1 MKKGT
6 KGMLIAAGAFAVA
19 GIGFCIGG
27 ISVAA
32 VETGGNVF
40 DQAGQLLQDND
51 YPLAGLIHWGNAQY
65 HSSDIDWDA
74 LDGNTVDMDFAS
86 DLEISLKYDEL
97 LIQEYDGD
105 KIRVNVANDAKNDV
119 VVKETSGK
127 ITITDTRS
135 GNVKKKKQIKVIVP
149 SGKDFDTISLG
160 VDMGTIDLEC
170 DLKVQEL
177 SVEVGA
183 GEFSGYGNI
192 TAAYCDL
199 QVGAG
204 TIDIDQL
211 DIQKLNAD
219 CSAGEIDMVVTGK
232 EKDYNY
238 DLSCGMG
245 EINLEDSEYSG
256 LGIEKNISNEGA
268 RKDMVLE
275 CGMGEIDVEFTGEKQ
290 NLAERFFQT
299 RSGVKLCNK

>member
-19 GIGFCIGG
+19 GIGLCIGG

-135 GNVKKKKQIKVIVP
+135 GNVKKKKQIKVSIP
-149 SGKDFDTISLG
+149 SVKEFDTVSLG

-204 TIDIDQL
+204 TIDIDQI
-211 DIQKLNAD
+211 DVQKLNAD
-219 CSAGEIDMVVTGK
+219 CGAGEIDMVVTGK

-245 EINLEDSEYSG
+245 EIDLENSEYSG

-275 CGMGEIDVEFTGEKQ
+275 CGMGEIDVEFTGE
-290 NLAERFFQT
+290 
-299 RSGVKLCNK
+299 S

>member
-6 KGMLIAAGAFAVA
+6 KGMLIAVGAFAVA
-19 GIGFCIGG
+19 GVGFCIGG

-74 LDGNTVDMDFAS
+74 LDENTVDMDFAS

-149 SGKDFDTISLG
+149 SGKDFDTVSLG

-177 SVEVGA
+177 SMEVGA

-204 TIDIDQL
+204 TIDIEQL

-219 CSAGEIDMVVTGK
+219 CGAGEIDMVVTGK

-275 CGMGEIDVEFTGEKQ
+275 CGMGEIDVEFTGE
-290 NLAERFFQT
+290 
-299 RSGVKLCNK
+299 S

>member
-19 GIGFCIGG
+19 GIGLCIGG

-51 YPLAGLIHWGNAQY
+51 YPLAGLIHWGNVQY

-97 LIQEYDGD
+97 LIQKYDGD
-105 KIRVNVANDAKNDV
+105 KIRVNVENDAKNDV

-135 GNVKKKKQIKVIVP
+135 GNVKKKKQIKVSVP
-149 SGKDFDTISLG
+149 SVKEFDTVSLG
-160 VDMGTIDLEC
+160 VDMGNIDLEC

-192 TAAYCDL
+192 TAANCDL

-204 TIDIDQL
+204 TIDIDQI
-211 DIQKLNAD
+211 DVQKLNAD
-219 CSAGEIDMVVTGK
+219 CGAGEIDMVVTGK

-245 EINLEDSEYSG
+245 EIDLENSEYSG
-256 LGIEKNISNEGA
+256 LGIEKTISNEGA
-268 RKDMVLE
+268 QKDMVLE
-275 CGMGEIDVEFTGEKQ
+275 CGMGEIDVEFTGEK
-290 NLAERFFQT
+290 
-299 RSGVKLCNK
+299 

>member
-19 GIGFCIGG
+19 GVGFCIGG

-135 GNVKKKKQIKVIVP
+135 GNVKMKKQIKVIVP
-149 SGKDFDTISLG
+149 SGKDFDTVSLG

-204 TIDIDQL
+204 TIDIDQI
-211 DIQKLNAD
+211 DVQKLNAD
-219 CSAGEIDMVVTGK
+219 CGAGEIDMVVTGK

-238 DLSCGMG
+238 NLSCGMG
-245 EINLEDSEYSG
+245 EIDLENSEYSG
-256 LGIEKNISNEGA
+256 LGIEKTISNEGA
-268 RKDMVLE
+268 KKDMVLE
-275 CGMGEIDVEFTGEKQ
+275 CGMGEIDVEFTGE
-290 NLAERFFQT
+290 N
-299 RSGVKLCNK
+299 

>member
-32 VETGGNVF
+32 VETGGNVC

-127 ITITDTRS
+127 ITITATRS

-149 SGKDFDTISLG
+149 SGKDFDTVSLG

-204 TIDIDQL
+204 TIDIDQI
-211 DIQKLNAD
+211 DVQKLNAD
-219 CSAGEIDMVVTGK
+219 CGAGEIDMVVTGK

-245 EINLEDSEYSG
+245 EIDLENSEYSG
-256 LGIEKNISNEGA
+256 LGIEKTISNEGA
-268 RKDMVLE
+268 QKDMVLE
-275 CGMGEIDVEFTGEKQ
+275 CGMGEIDVEFTGE
-290 NLAERFFQT
+290 
-299 RSGVKLCNK
+299 S

>member
-19 GIGFCIGG
+19 GIGLCIGG

-32 VETGGNVF
+32 VETGVNVF

-51 YPLAGLIHWGNAQY
+51 YPLAGLIHWGNVQY

-149 SGKDFDTISLG
+149 SGKDFDTVSLG

-204 TIDIDQL
+204 TIDIDQI

-219 CSAGEIDMVVTGK
+219 CGAGEIDMVVTGK

-245 EINLEDSEYSG
+245 EIDLEDSEYSG

-275 CGMGEIDVEFTGEKQ
+275 CGMGEIDVEFTGE
-290 NLAERFFQT
+290 N
-299 RSGVKLCNK
+299 

>member
-6 KGMLIAAGAFAVA
+6 KGMLIAVGAFAVA
-19 GIGFCIGG
+19 GVGFCIGG

-74 LDGNTVDMDFAS
+74 LDENTVDMDFAS

-135 GNVKKKKQIKVIVP
+135 GNVKKKKQIKVSVP
-149 SGKDFDTISLG
+149 SVKEFDTVSLG

-204 TIDIDQL
+204 TIDIDQI
-211 DIQKLNAD
+211 DVQKLNAD
-219 CSAGEIDMVVTGK
+219 CGAGEIDMVVTGK

-245 EINLEDSEYSG
+245 EIDLENSEYSG
-256 LGIEKNISNEGA
+256 LGIEKTISNEGA
-268 RKDMVLE
+268 KKDMVLE
-275 CGMGEIDVEFTGEKQ
+275 CGMGEIDVEFTGE
-290 NLAERFFQT
+290 
-299 RSGVKLCNK
+299 S

>member
-245 EINLEDSEYSG
+245 EIDLENSEYSG
-256 LGIEKNISNEGA
+256 LGIEKTISNEGA
-268 RKDMVLE
+268 QKDMVLE
-275 CGMGEIDVEFTGEKQ
+275 CGMGEIDVEFTGE
-290 NLAERFFQT
+290 N
-299 RSGVKLCNK
+299 

>member
-6 KGMLIAAGAFAVA
+6 KGMLIAVGAFAVA
-19 GIGFCIGG
+19 GVGFCIGG

-149 SGKDFDTISLG
+149 SGKDFDTVSLG

-204 TIDIDQL
+204 TIDIDQI
-211 DIQKLNAD
+211 DVQKLNAD
-219 CSAGEIDMVVTGK
+219 CGAGEIDMVVTGK

-245 EINLEDSEYSG
+245 EIDLEDSEYSG
-256 LGIEKNISNEGA
+256 LGIEKTISNEGA
-268 RKDMVLE
+268 QKDMVLE
-275 CGMGEIDVEFTGEKQ
+275 CGMGEIDVEFTGE
-290 NLAERFFQT
+290 
-299 RSGVKLCNK
+299 S

>member
-19 GIGFCIGG
+19 GIGLCIGG

-135 GNVKKKKQIKVIVP
+135 GNVKKKKQIKVSVP
-149 SGKDFDTISLG
+149 SVKEFDTVSLG

-192 TAAYCDL
+192 TAANCDL

-204 TIDIDQL
+204 TIDIDQI
-211 DIQKLNAD
+211 DVQKLNAD
-219 CSAGEIDMVVTGK
+219 CGAGEIDMVVTGK

-245 EINLEDSEYSG
+245 EIDLENSEYSG
-256 LGIEKNISNEGA
+256 LGIEKTISNEGA
-268 RKDMVLE
+268 KKDMVLE
-275 CGMGEIDVEFTGEKQ
+275 CGMGEIDVEFTGEK
-290 NLAERFFQT
+290 
-299 RSGVKLCNK
+299 

>member
-19 GIGFCIGG
+19 GIGLCIGG

-32 VETGGNVF
+32 VETGVNVF

-51 YPLAGLIHWGNAQY
+51 YPLAGLIHWGNVQY

-149 SGKDFDTISLG
+149 SGKDFDTVSLG

-204 TIDIDQL
+204 TIDIDQI
-211 DIQKLNAD
+211 DVQKLNAD
-219 CSAGEIDMVVTGK
+219 CGAGEIDMVVTGK

-245 EINLEDSEYSG
+245 EIDLEDSEYSG

-275 CGMGEIDVEFTGEKQ
+275 CGMGEIDVEFTGED
-290 NLAERFFQT
+290 
-299 RSGVKLCNK
+299 

>member
-19 GIGFCIGG
+19 GIGLCIGG
-27 ISVAA
+27 ISAAA

-51 YPLAGLIHWGNAQY
+51 YPLAGLIHWGNVQY

-149 SGKDFDTISLG
+149 SGKDFDTVSLG

-192 TAAYCDL
+192 TAANCDL

-204 TIDIDQL
+204 TIDIDQI
-211 DIQKLNAD
+211 DVQKLNAD
-219 CSAGEIDMVVTGK
+219 CGAGEIDMVVTGK

-245 EINLEDSEYSG
+245 EIDLEDSEYSG

-275 CGMGEIDVEFTGEKQ
+275 CGMGEIDVEFTGE
-290 NLAERFFQT
+290 
-299 RSGVKLCNK
+299 S

>member
-19 GIGFCIGG
+19 GIGLCIGG

-51 YPLAGLIHWGNAQY
+51 YPLAGLIHWGNVQY

-97 LIQEYDGD
+97 LIQKYDGD

-135 GNVKKKKQIKVIVP
+135 GNVKKKKQIKVSIP
-149 SGKDFDTISLG
+149 SVKEFDTVSLG

-192 TAAYCDL
+192 TAANCDL

-204 TIDIDQL
+204 TIDIDQI
-211 DIQKLNAD
+211 DVQKLNAD
-219 CSAGEIDMVVTGK
+219 CGTGEIDMVVTGK

-238 DLSCGMG
+238 NLSCGMG
-245 EINLEDSEYSG
+245 EIDLENSEYSG
-256 LGIEKNISNEGA
+256 LGIEKTISNEGA
-268 RKDMVLE
+268 KKDMVLE
-275 CGMGEIDVEFTGEKQ
+275 CGMGEIDVEFTGEK
-290 NLAERFFQT
+290 
-299 RSGVKLCNK
+299 

>member
-51 YPLAGLIHWGNAQY
+51 YPLAGLIHWGNVQY

-256 LGIEKNISNEGA
+256 IGIEKNISNEGA

-275 CGMGEIDVEFTGEKQ
+275 CGMGEIDVEFTGE
-290 NLAERFFQT
+290 
-299 RSGVKLCNK
+299 S

>member
-19 GIGFCIGG
+19 GIGLCIGG

-149 SGKDFDTISLG
+149 SGKDFDTVSLG

-219 CSAGEIDMVVTGK
+219 CGAGEIDMVVTGK

-256 LGIEKNISNEGA
+256 IGIEKNISNEGA

-275 CGMGEIDVEFTGEKQ
+275 CGMGEIDVEFTGEK
-290 NLAERFFQT
+290 
-299 RSGVKLCNK
+299 

>member
-19 GIGFCIGG
+19 GVGLCIGG

-149 SGKDFDTISLG
+149 SGKDFDTVSLG

-219 CSAGEIDMVVTGK
+219 CGAGEIDMVVTGK

-256 LGIEKNISNEGA
+256 IGIEKNISNEGA

-275 CGMGEIDVEFTGEKQ
+275 CGMGEIDVEFTGE
-290 NLAERFFQT
+290 
-299 RSGVKLCNK
+299 S

>member
-19 GIGFCIGG
+19 GVGFCIGG

-135 GNVKKKKQIKVIVP
+135 GNVKKKKQIKVSIP
-149 SGKDFDTISLG
+149 SVKEFDTVSLG

-219 CSAGEIDMVVTGK
+219 CGAGEIDMVVTGK

-275 CGMGEIDVEFTGEKQ
+275 CGMGEIDVEFTGE
-290 NLAERFFQT
+290 N
-299 RSGVKLCNK
+299 

>member
-135 GNVKKKKQIKVIVP
+135 GNVKKKKQIKVSIP
-149 SGKDFDTISLG
+149 SVKEFDTVSLG

-177 SVEVGA
+177 SMEVGA

-219 CSAGEIDMVVTGK
+219 CGAGEIDMVVTGK

-275 CGMGEIDVEFTGEKQ
+275 CGMGEIDVEFTGE
-290 NLAERFFQT
+290 
-299 RSGVKLCNK
+299 S

>member
-51 YPLAGLIHWGNAQY
+51 YPLAGLIHWGNVQY

-149 SGKDFDTISLG
+149 SGKDFDTVSLG

-245 EINLEDSEYSG
+245 EIDLENSEYSG
-256 LGIEKNISNEGA
+256 LGIEKTISNEGA
-268 RKDMVLE
+268 KKDMVLE
-275 CGMGEIDVEFTGEKQ
+275 CGMGEIDVEFTGE
-290 NLAERFFQT
+290 N
-299 RSGVKLCNK
+299 

>member
-19 GIGFCIGG
+19 GIGLCIGG

-51 YPLAGLIHWGNAQY
+51 YPLAGLIHWGNVQY

-149 SGKDFDTISLG
+149 SGKDFDTVSLG

-204 TIDIDQL
+204 TIDIDQI
-211 DIQKLNAD
+211 DVQKLNAD
-219 CSAGEIDMVVTGK
+219 CGAGEIDMVVTGK

-238 DLSCGMG
+238 ELSCGMG
-245 EINLEDSEYSG
+245 EIDLENSEYSG
-256 LGIEKNISNEGA
+256 LGIEKTISNEGA
-268 RKDMVLE
+268 QKDMVLE
-275 CGMGEIDVEFTGEKQ
+275 CGMGEIDVEFTGE
-290 NLAERFFQT
+290 
-299 RSGVKLCNK
+299 S

>member
-6 KGMLIAAGAFAVA
+6 KGMLIAVGAFAVA

-135 GNVKKKKQIKVIVP
+135 GNVKKKKQIKVSVP
-149 SGKDFDTISLG
+149 SVKEFDTVSLG

-204 TIDIDQL
+204 TIDIDQI
-211 DIQKLNAD
+211 DVQKLNAD
-219 CSAGEIDMVVTGK
+219 CGAGEIDMVVTGK

-245 EINLEDSEYSG
+245 EIDLENSEYSG
-256 LGIEKNISNEGA
+256 LGIEKTISNEGA
-268 RKDMVLE
+268 KKDMVLE
-275 CGMGEIDVEFTGEKQ
+275 CGMGEIDVEFTGEK
-290 NLAERFFQT
+290 
-299 RSGVKLCNK
+299 

>member
-135 GNVKKKKQIKVIVP
+135 GNVKKKKQIKVSIP
-149 SGKDFDTISLG
+149 SVKDFDTVSLG

-211 DIQKLNAD
+211 DVQKLNAD
-219 CSAGEIDMVVTGK
+219 CGAGEIDMVVTGK

-245 EINLEDSEYSG
+245 EIDLENSEYSG
-256 LGIEKNISNEGA
+256 LGIEKTISNEGA

-275 CGMGEIDVEFTGEKQ
+275 CGMGEIDVEFTGEK
-290 NLAERFFQT
+290 
-299 RSGVKLCNK
+299 

>member
-19 GIGFCIGG
+19 GIGLCIGG

-51 YPLAGLIHWGNAQY
+51 YPLAGLIHWGNVQY
-65 HSSDIDWDA
+65 HSSDTDWDA
-74 LDGNTVDMDFAS
+74 LNGNTVDMDFAS

-97 LIQEYDGD
+97 LIQKYDGD

-135 GNVKKKKQIKVIVP
+135 GNVKQKKQIKVSVP
-149 SGKDFDTISLG
+149 SVKEFDTVSLS

-183 GEFSGYGNI
+183 GEFRGYGNI
-192 TAAYCDL
+192 TAANCDL

-204 TIDIDQL
+204 TIDIDQI
-211 DIQKLNAD
+211 DVQKLNAD

-245 EINLEDSEYSG
+245 EIDLENSEYSG
-256 LGIEKNISNEGA
+256 LGIEKTISNEGA
-268 RKDMVLE
+268 QKDMVLE
-275 CGMGEIDVEFTGEKQ
+275 CGMGEIDVEFTGE
-290 NLAERFFQT
+290 N
-299 RSGVKLCNK
+299 

>member
-6 KGMLIAAGAFAVA
+6 KGMLIAVGAFAVA
-19 GIGFCIGG
+19 GIGLCIGG

-149 SGKDFDTISLG
+149 SGKDFDTVSLG

-204 TIDIDQL
+204 TIDMDQL

-219 CSAGEIDMVVTGK
+219 CGAGEIDMVVTGK

-238 DLSCGMG
+238 ELSCGMG
-245 EINLEDSEYSG
+245 EIDLENSEYSG
-256 LGIEKNISNEGA
+256 LGIEKTISNEGA
-268 RKDMVLE
+268 QKDMVLE
-275 CGMGEIDVEFTGEKQ
+275 CGMGEIDVEFTGE
-290 NLAERFFQT
+290 
-299 RSGVKLCNK
+299 S

>member
-1 MKKGT
+1 
-6 KGMLIAAGAFAVA
+6 MLIAVGAFAVA
-19 GIGFCIGG
+19 GVGFCIGG

-149 SGKDFDTISLG
+149 SGKDFDTVSLG

-204 TIDIDQL
+204 TIDIDQI
-211 DIQKLNAD
+211 DVQKLNAD
-219 CSAGEIDMVVTGK
+219 CGAGEIDMVVTGK

-238 DLSCGMG
+238 ELSCGMG
-245 EINLEDSEYSG
+245 EIDLENSEYSG
-256 LGIEKNISNEGA
+256 LGIEKTISNEGA
-268 RKDMVLE
+268 QKDMVLE
-275 CGMGEIDVEFTGEKQ
+275 CGMGEIDVEFTGE
-290 NLAERFFQT
+290 
-299 RSGVKLCNK
+299 S

>member
-149 SGKDFDTISLG
+149 SGKDFDTVSLG

-177 SVEVGA
+177 SMEVGA

-219 CSAGEIDMVVTGK
+219 CGAGEIDMVVTGK

-256 LGIEKNISNEGA
+256 IGIEKTISNEGA
-268 RKDMVLE
+268 QKDMVLE
-275 CGMGEIDVEFTGEKQ
+275 CGMGEIDVEFTGE
-290 NLAERFFQT
+290 
-299 RSGVKLCNK
+299 S

>member
-32 VETGGNVF
+32 VETGVNVF

-51 YPLAGLIHWGNAQY
+51 YPLAGLIHWGNVQY

-105 KIRVNVANDAKNDV
+105 KIRVNVANDTKNDV

-149 SGKDFDTISLG
+149 SGKDFDTVSLG

-219 CSAGEIDMVVTGK
+219 CGAGEIDMVVTGK

-256 LGIEKNISNEGA
+256 IGIEKNISNEGA

-275 CGMGEIDVEFTGEKQ
+275 CGMGEIDVEFTGE
-290 NLAERFFQT
+290 N
-299 RSGVKLCNK
+299 

>member
-19 GIGFCIGG
+19 GIGLCIGG

-149 SGKDFDTISLG
+149 SGKDFDTVSLG

-204 TIDIDQL
+204 TIDMDQL

-219 CSAGEIDMVVTGK
+219 CGAGEIDMVVTGK

-256 LGIEKNISNEGA
+256 IGIEKNISNEGA

-275 CGMGEIDVEFTGEKQ
+275 CGMGEIDVEFTGEK
-290 NLAERFFQT
+290 
-299 RSGVKLCNK
+299 

>member
-275 CGMGEIDVEFTGEKQ
+275 CGMGEIDVEFTGE
-290 NLAERFFQT
+290 
-299 RSGVKLCNK
+299 S

>member
-32 VETGGNVF
+32 VETGVNVF

-51 YPLAGLIHWGNAQY
+51 YPLAGLIHWGNVQY

-105 KIRVNVANDAKNDV
+105 KIRVNVANDTKNDV

-149 SGKDFDTISLG
+149 SGKDFDTVSLG

-219 CSAGEIDMVVTGK
+219 CGAGEIDMVVTGK

-256 LGIEKNISNEGA
+256 IGIEKNISNEGA

-275 CGMGEIDVEFTGEKQ
+275 CGMGEIDVEFTGE
-290 NLAERFFQT
+290 
-299 RSGVKLCNK
+299 S

>member
-204 TIDIDQL
+204 TIDIDQI
-211 DIQKLNAD
+211 DVQKLNAD
-219 CSAGEIDMVVTGK
+219 CGAGEIDMVVTGK

-245 EINLEDSEYSG
+245 EIDLENSEYSG
-256 LGIEKNISNEGA
+256 IGIEKNISNEGA

-275 CGMGEIDVEFTGEKQ
+275 CGMGEIDVEFTGEK
-290 NLAERFFQT
+290 
-299 RSGVKLCNK
+299 

>member
-19 GIGFCIGG
+19 GIGLCIGG

-149 SGKDFDTISLG
+149 SGKDFDTVSLG

-219 CSAGEIDMVVTGK
+219 CGAGEIDMVVTGK

-256 LGIEKNISNEGA
+256 IGIEKNISNEGA

-275 CGMGEIDVEFTGEKQ
+275 CGMGEIDVEFTGE
-290 NLAERFFQT
+290 
-299 RSGVKLCNK
+299 S

>member
-6 KGMLIAAGAFAVA
+6 KGMLIAVGAFAVA

-32 VETGGNVF
+32 VETGGNVV

-149 SGKDFDTISLG
+149 SGKDFDTVSLG

-204 TIDIDQL
+204 TIDIDQI
-211 DIQKLNAD
+211 DVQKLNAD
-219 CSAGEIDMVVTGK
+219 CGAGEIDMVVTGK

-256 LGIEKNISNEGA
+256 LGIEKTISNEGA
-268 RKDMVLE
+268 QKDMVLE
-275 CGMGEIDVEFTGEKQ
+275 CGMGEIDVEFTGE
-290 NLAERFFQT
+290 
-299 RSGVKLCNK
+299 S

>member
-19 GIGFCIGG
+19 GIGLCIGG

-51 YPLAGLIHWGNAQY
+51 YPLAGLIHLGNAQY

-149 SGKDFDTISLG
+149 SGKDFDTVSLG

-183 GEFSGYGNI
+183 GELSG
-192 TAAYCDL
+192 
-199 QVGAG
+199 
-204 TIDIDQL
+204 
-211 DIQKLNAD
+211 
-219 CSAGEIDMVVTGK
+219 
-232 EKDYNY
+232 
-238 DLSCGMG
+238 
-245 EINLEDSEYSG
+245 
-256 LGIEKNISNEGA
+256 
-268 RKDMVLE
+268 
-275 CGMGEIDVEFTGEKQ
+275 
-290 NLAERFFQT
+290 
-299 RSGVKLCNK
+299 

>member
-51 YPLAGLIHWGNAQY
+51 YPLAGLIHWGNVQY

-135 GNVKKKKQIKVIVP
+135 GNVKKKKQIKVSIP
-149 SGKDFDTISLG
+149 SVKEFDTVSLG

-183 GEFSGYGNI
+183 GEFCGYVNI
-192 TAAYCDL
+192 TAANCDL

-204 TIDIDQL
+204 TIDIDQI
-211 DIQKLNAD
+211 DVQKLNAD
-219 CSAGEIDMVVTGK
+219 CGAGEIDMVVTGK

-245 EINLEDSEYSG
+245 EIDLEDSEYSG

-275 CGMGEIDVEFTGEKQ
+275 CGMGEIDVEFTGE
-290 NLAERFFQT
+290 N
-299 RSGVKLCNK
+299 

>member
-149 SGKDFDTISLG
+149 SGKDFDTVSLG

-219 CSAGEIDMVVTGK
+219 CGAGEIDMVVTGK

-245 EINLEDSEYSG
+245 EIDLENSEYSG

-275 CGMGEIDVEFTGEKQ
+275 CGMGEIDVEFTGE
-290 NLAERFFQT
+290 
-299 RSGVKLCNK
+299 S

>member
-19 GIGFCIGG
+19 GVGFCIGG

-256 LGIEKNISNEGA
+256 IGIEKNISNEGA

-275 CGMGEIDVEFTGEKQ
+275 CGMGEIDVEFTGE
-290 NLAERFFQT
+290 
-299 RSGVKLCNK
+299 S